1 MAVIHKTHIT
11 EKVRGNE
18 FVMSDETADRYGDV
32 IECKP
37 DSWDLTDFR
46 KNPVCLFGHN
56 SSFPIGIWERV
67 RVENGALR
75 GHLKMAPLGT
85 SGRIDE
91 ISRLIDAGILVATS
105 VGFKPI
111 ESRPISNSHGE
122 RYVKQA
128 LLECSIVSVPA
139 NPNALAVAKSLGTS
153 RKTLA
158 ISQRTRRSLSE
169 RRQVIARART
179 LLARLKADEPRMLA
193 EMAARRQRELLGED
207 EVELSGSNWP
217 RYNHWRGENW

>member
-1 MAVIHKTHIT
+1 MAVMAIIHKTNIT
-11 EKVRGNE
+11 EKVRGHE
-18 FVMSDETADRYGDV
+18 FILSDETEDRYGDV

-56 SSFPIGIWERV
+56 SSFPVGTWERV

-85 SGRIDE
+85 SDRIDE
-91 ISRLIDAGILVATS
+91 VRRLIDAGVLVATS
-105 VGFKPI
+105 VGFRPI

-122 RYVKQA
+122 RYIKSA

-153 RKTLA
+153 RKMLA
-158 ISQRTRRSLSE
+158 MVFRNDEAAVTITERSGGDYQQRLLRHRAA
-169 RRQVIARART
+169 VARAHVVLDRVNRLVRT
-179 LLARLKADEPRMLA
+179 
-193 EMAARRQRELLGED
+193 
-207 EVELSGSNWP
+207 W
-217 RYNHWRGENW
+217 